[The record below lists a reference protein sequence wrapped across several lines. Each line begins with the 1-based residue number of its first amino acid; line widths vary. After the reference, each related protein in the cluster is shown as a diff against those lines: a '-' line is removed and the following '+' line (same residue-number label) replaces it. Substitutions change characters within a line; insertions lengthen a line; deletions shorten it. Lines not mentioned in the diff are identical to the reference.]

1 MQLVKNGKKVTAFVP
16 KDGCLNFIE
25 ENDEVMVA
33 GFGRSGHAVGD
44 IPGEGR
50 CDRYSQLLLVVNS
63 GKKNCILMSCHTR
76 ILVSIAKQ
84 V

>member
-44 IPGEGR
+44 IPGEKMHGNGGSR
-50 CDRYSQLLLVVNS
+50 QVMMLTPVIVNFPVW
-63 GKKNCILMSCHTR
+63 I
-76 ILVSIAKQ
+76 
-84 V
+84 